1 MGHIRSMQSCAS
13 DARTAVQEFHAGVA
27 GPDSELVLFFCSSN
41 YDLDALAAEMNA
53 LFGDLPVVGCTTAGE
68 IGPAGYH
75 AHTLSG
81 VSFPRGACT
90 AVSGRLANLQRFAV
104 AEGRD
109 FAQTLRCELTS
120 RAPQADGHNSFALL
134 LIDGLS
140 IREEPVG
147 RTLQAALRDIALFGG
162 SAGDDLKFVRTRVF
176 HDRAFHEDS
185 AVVVLMST
193 VFPFRLFKTQHF
205 VSLDER
211 LVVTEADPARRVVRE
226 INGLPAAEEYARL
239 IGVDVGELDPARFAA
254 SPVVVLI
261 DGADYVRAI
270 REVLPDGSL
279 AFYCAIEEGLVL
291 RVARGA
297 ELVANLEQ
305 SFERLRAQIGPPQ
318 LVLAC
323 DCILRNLEM
332 TQGGIKSAV
341 EAVLRNN
348 RAVGFSTYGE
358 QYYGVHVNQTLTGV
372 AIGSVPGEAD
382 G

>member
-1 MGHIRSMQSCAS
+1 VGHIRSMQSCAS
-13 DARTAVQEFHAGVA
+13 DARTAVREFYAGVVE
-27 GPDSELVLFFCSSN
+27 PDAELVVFFCSSN

-53 LFGDLPVVGCTTAGE
+53 LFGDVPVVGCTTAGE
-68 IGPAGYH
+68 IGPAGYR

-81 VSFPRGACT
+81 ASFPAGACT
-90 AVSGRLANLQRFAV
+90 AVSGRLGDLQRFAV
-104 AEGRD
+104 ADGQN
-109 FAQTLRCELTS
+109 FAQALRHELSS

-162 SAGDDLKFVRTRVF
+162 SAGDDLKFERTRVF
-176 HDRAFHEDS
+176 HERAFHEDS

-193 VFPFRLFKTQHF
+193 VFPFQLFKTQHF

-270 REVLPDGSL
+270 RQVMPDGSL

-305 SFERLRAQIGPPQ
+305 SFERLRAEIGPPQ

-323 DCILRNLEM
+323 DCILRNLEI
-332 TQGGIKSAV
+332 TQSGIKPAV
-341 EAVLRNN
+341 EAILRGNN
-348 RAVGFSTYGE
+348 TVGFSTYGE

-372 AIGSVPGEAD
+372 AIGSVAGEAD